1 MTDQPVRRKRS
12 RSSEKSPGP
21 NPWVI
26 LLLIF
31 VVVGGGGAVLALALQ
46 NKPEVAV
53 TTMVAPPESG
63 PQPGSEPPNF
73 RLPGLNQEDR
83 ELSELKGRPVM
94 LFFWD
99 SDCQPCIEMMRRLQT
114 AAANQGTD
122 LAVVLINT
130 TFQDTQEAAS
140 SVVQPYSFSPPQ
152 FFILRDDTGSAV
164 GQYEVKV
171 LPTSYFIKR
180 DGTVSEAWTGPLPDD
195 VLNAALARIR

>member
-12 RSSEKSPGP
+12 RPSEKSRGP

-26 LLLIF
+26 LVLVFL
-31 VVVGGGGAVLALALQ
+31 VVGGGGAVLAVALQ
-46 NKPEVAV
+46 NRPEVGV
-53 TTMVAPPESG
+53 TTAVAPPASG

-83 ELSELKGRPVM
+83 ELSELEGRPVM

-99 SDCQPCIEMMRRLQT
+99 SDCQPCIDMMGRLKT
-114 AAANQGTD
+114 AASQSAD
-122 LAVVLINT
+122 LAVVMINT

-140 SVVQPYSFSPPQ
+140 SVVQPHSFSQPQ
-152 FFILRDDTGSAV
+152 FFLLRDDTGSAV
-164 GQYEVKV
+164 RQYGVEV

-180 DGTVSEAWTGPLPDD
+180 DGTISEGLTGPLPDD
-195 VLNAALARIR
+195 VLNAALAKIR